1 MFMSSKIFPAH
12 LGGDDDAERTSRR
25 EGGGSVQERPKT
37 KLPSMFKVVLH
48 NDDYTAMEFVV
59 YLLQEV
65 FHHELSEATNIM
77 LHVHNTGIGI
87 AGVFTREIAET
98 KARKANQLARQSEFP
113 LQCTT
118 EEV

>member
-1 MFMSSKIFPAH
+1 MYETFHIFPIH
-12 LGGDDDAERTSRR
+12 LGGDDDAERTTRR
-25 EGGGSVQERPKT
+25 EGSVSVKERPKT
-37 KLPSMFKVVLH
+37 RLPSMYKVLLH
-48 NDDYTAMEFVV
+48 NDDYTAMEFVG

-65 FHHELSEATNIM
+65 FHHELAEATTIM

-98 KARKANQLARQSEFP
+98 KARKANQMAKQAEFP